1 MPGTGSADMKMNKIV
16 IAAEKL
22 LLGCEL
28 QVDIL

>member
-1 MPGTGSADMKMNKIV
+1 MPSTWSADIKMNKIV
-16 IAAEKL
+16 IAAKKL